1 MGVPTT
7 VTFAV
12 DRPLTSWEM
21 DDVRQAIKNIMASQ
35 SFFYGGGDP
44 LGDEI
49 RQFLVD
55 HPIESNLEFVEGEAL
70 VQAS

>member
-1 MGVPTT
+1 MVTTATFEVPRT
-7 VTFAV
+7 
-12 DRPLTSWEM
+12 LTDWEM
-21 DDVRQAIKNIMASQ
+21 DDVRQAIQNILASK

-55 HPIESNLEFVEGEAL
+55 HPIESNLELTEE
-70 VQAS
+70 